1 MDEKYRNYDEK
12 YWDKK
17 VFAPSSLIYYLG
29 INKKINNLDHHTLF
43 FDEDL
48 NQHAVEIYKTP
59 MWPTKPLFYVC
70 CPSKTDDEI
79 GEWGDKENP
88 YITEFYYYEFDG
100 DYDENGVPFIYLE
113 KEYYEEKHSTMSFRN
128 QSPILLVSDYGSFTD
143 MFDDYWKKP
152 MKQWFED
159 KYKLPVKTIVAD

>member
-1 MDEKYRNYDEK
+1 MKIIITE
-12 YWDKK
+12 
-17 VFAPSSLIYYLG
+17 
-29 INKKINNLDHHTLF
+29 NKLYNS
-43 FDEDL
+43 
-48 NQHAVEIYKTP
+48 IYKYIDN
-59 MWPTKPLFYVC
+59 FYDTSKIGRFN
-70 CPSKTDDEI
+70 PKTDDEI

-100 DYDENGVPFIYLE
+100 DYDENGVAFIHIE
-113 KEYYEEKHSTMSFRN
+113 KEYYDENRHSTMSFRN
-128 QSPILLVSDYGSFTD
+128 QSPILIVSDYGSFTD

>member
-1 MDEKYRNYDEK
+1 MKIIITE
-12 YWDKK
+12 
-17 VFAPSSLIYYLG
+17 
-29 INKKINNLDHHTLF
+29 NKLYNS
-43 FDEDL
+43 
-48 NQHAVEIYKTP
+48 IYKYIDN
-59 MWPTKPLFYVC
+59 FYDTSNIGQFN
-70 CPSKTDDEI
+70 PKTDDEI

-159 KYKLPVKTIVAD
+159 NYSLPVKTIVAD

>member
-1 MDEKYRNYDEK
+1 MKIIITE
-12 YWDKK
+12 
-17 VFAPSSLIYYLG
+17 
-29 INKKINNLDHHTLF
+29 NKLYNS
-43 FDEDL
+43 
-48 NQHAVEIYKTP
+48 IYKYIDN
-59 MWPTKPLFYVC
+59 FYDTSNIGRFN
-70 CPSKTDDEI
+70 PKTDDEI

-128 QSPILLVSDYGSFTD
+128 QSPILIVNYYGGFTD
-143 MFDDYWKKP
+143 MFGDYWKEP

-159 KYKLPVKTIVAD
+159 NYKLPVKTIVAD

>member
-1 MDEKYRNYDEK
+1 MKVIITENKLYNALYKEIDNFYDTSNIGR
-12 YWDKK
+12 
-17 VFAPSSLIYYLG
+17 FNP
-29 INKKINNLDHHTLF
+29 
-43 FDEDL
+43 
-48 NQHAVEIYKTP
+48 
-59 MWPTKPLFYVC
+59 
-70 CPSKTDDEI
+70 KTDDEI

>member
-1 MDEKYRNYDEK
+1 MKIIITE
-12 YWDKK
+12 
-17 VFAPSSLIYYLG
+17 
-29 INKKINNLDHHTLF
+29 NKLYNS
-43 FDEDL
+43 
-48 NQHAVEIYKTP
+48 IYKYIDN
-59 MWPTKPLFYVC
+59 FYDTSNIGQFN
-70 CPSKTDDEI
+70 PKTDDEI

-128 QSPILLVSDYGSFTD
+128 QSPILLVSDYGGFTD
-143 MFDDYWKKP
+143 MFGDYWKEP

-159 KYKLPVKTIVAD
+159 NYNLPVKTIVAD

>member
-1 MDEKYRNYDEK
+1 MKIIITE
-12 YWDKK
+12 
-17 VFAPSSLIYYLG
+17 
-29 INKKINNLDHHTLF
+29 NKLYNS
-43 FDEDL
+43 
-48 NQHAVEIYKTP
+48 IYKYIDN
-59 MWPTKPLFYVC
+59 FYDTSNIGRFN
-70 CPSKTDDEI
+70 PKTDDEI

-100 DYDENGVPFIYLE
+100 DYDENGVAFIYLE
-113 KEYYEEKHSTMSFRN
+113 KEYYEEKHSNMSFRN

>member
-1 MDEKYRNYDEK
+1 MKIIITE
-12 YWDKK
+12 
-17 VFAPSSLIYYLG
+17 
-29 INKKINNLDHHTLF
+29 NKLYNS
-43 FDEDL
+43 
-48 NQHAVEIYKTP
+48 IYKYIDN
-59 MWPTKPLFYVC
+59 FYDTSNIGQFN
-70 CPSKTDDEI
+70 PKTDDEI